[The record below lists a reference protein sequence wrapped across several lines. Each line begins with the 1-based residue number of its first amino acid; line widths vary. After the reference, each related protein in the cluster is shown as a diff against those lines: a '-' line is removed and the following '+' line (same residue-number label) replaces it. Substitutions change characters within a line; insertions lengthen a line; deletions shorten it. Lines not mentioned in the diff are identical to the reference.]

1 MKKLIKWLCIGIIV
15 FVIIGAALSGG
26 DSKKE
31 KKDIVSANGTT
42 VAGENT
48 NKGDTEE
55 THEVEDTQIGEQVLL
70 EQNGIRIIAKEYV
83 DDSIF
88 GEGIKLQIENTSNI
102 DLTVGCDALIVNDY
116 MITDLFSSKVTAG
129 KTSNETMYLLSDQ
142 LEAAG
147 IENVGKVE
155 IYFRAYDDEYTNIF
169 ENVYA
174 MIQTS
179 SFAEMDTTPNDGG
192 IELYNAGGIRIVG
205 QAVDEDSFWGA
216 GILLYCENNSDKNVN
231 ITAVDVSINGIM
243 IDSALF
249 SNQVYAGK
257 RCVDDITLFSSA
269 LEENGIT
276 SIDNVEL
283 KFHISNINDYSDLI
297 ETDTITFSTQTN

>member
-15 FVIIGAALSGG
+15 IVIIGAAMSGG

-31 KKDIVSANGTT
+31 KKDIVSTNGTT
-42 VAGENT
+42 VTGENT

-155 IYFRAYDDEYTNIF
+155 IYFRAYDDEYNNIF

-243 IDSALF
+243 IESALF

>member
-15 FVIIGAALSGG
+15 IVIIGAALSGG